1 MQAAHNPPPNVGYP
15 HAGQIVMR
23 FPSGGVLMATAVSFA
38 VSERV
43 PLHSP
48 AHASGRK
55 DPGKR
60 RCTGPPLNTNCSTL
74 DGPGPPPAWRKR
86 LIVAAKKRL
95 VRLLLARLLAA
106 LAARSLLLRLVSA
119 AAAAVTTLGAA
130 RTLAEPA
137 RGSG

>member
-48 AHASGRK
+48 LMPRAEKTQGSDVVRAAAQHQLQHS
-55 DPGKR
+55 R
-60 RCTGPPLNTNCSTL
+60 RAR
-74 DGPGPPPAWRKR
+74 PPAS
-86 LIVAAKKRL
+86 
-95 VRLLLARLLAA
+95 LA
-106 LAARSLLLRLVSA
+106 
-119 AAAAVTTLGAA
+119 
-130 RTLAEPA
+130 
-137 RGSG
+137 